1 MADLQKVA
9 DRKKCRHAKTAK
21 EIKALMP
28 KGQGHSHSKRHVNES
43 LQDFRDRR
51 KVSNRR
57 RRKREKGI
65 QV

>member
-1 MADLQKVA
+1 MADLQ
-9 DRKKCRHAKTAK
+9 DRKERRYAKSAK

-28 KGQGHSHSKRHVNES
+28 KNRSYSHSKRHAGES

-57 RRKREKGI
+57 KRNPLYKKF
-65 QV
+65 